1 MNQPW
6 VLGTFLETGVTTSRD
21 REIVPNV
28 IWHCYTD
35 GLKNPMV
42 LTTIF
47 MHSDK
52 GCLGPEPCPVQ
63 GALVDPDLAM
73 PLYPLSS
80 TVQLDQEYAYP
91 YCQCL

>member
-1 MNQPW
+1 
-6 VLGTFLETGVTTSRD
+6 
-21 REIVPNV
+21 
-28 IWHCYTD
+28 
-35 GLKNPMV
+35 MV

-47 MHSDK
+47 VHSDK
-52 GCLGPEPCPVQ
+52 GCLHPEPCPVQ